1 MNAIGTKQQDRGE
14 RARTVLFNYLTQDIQ
29 NLLQRSAGRDH
40 PEETLFTDEQ
50 GLSSLALGDVNRGA
64 GIIMDFAGLL
74 HDGSAHALDMLN
86 RSVRKRDSKFQVKSP
101 FLFNCFIETS
111 LNK

>member
-14 RARTVLFNYLTQDIQ
+14 RARTVLLDYLTQDIQ
-29 NLLQRSAGRDH
+29 DLLQRNAGRH
-40 PEETLFTDEQ
+40 HLEETLFTDEQ

-74 HDGSAHALDMLN
+74 HNGSAHPLDMFN
-86 RSVRKRDSKFQVKSP
+86 RSVPKRDSKFHVEAALFANCSVEI
-101 FLFNCFIETS
+101 LFNG
-111 LNK
+111 